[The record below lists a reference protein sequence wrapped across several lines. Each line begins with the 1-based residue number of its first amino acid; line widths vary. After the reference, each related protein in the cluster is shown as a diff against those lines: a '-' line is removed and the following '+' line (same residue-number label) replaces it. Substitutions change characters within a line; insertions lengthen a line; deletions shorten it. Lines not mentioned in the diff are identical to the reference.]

1 MTRTD
6 HPTREEVAAQRNEIL
21 NALGVTA
28 EELGRRAE
36 AGELVGEEWLAWAE
50 VEELG
55 YLLGE

>member
-1 MTRTD
+1 MTKTD
-6 HPTREEVAAQRNEIL
+6 HPTREEVAAQREQIL
-21 NALGVTA
+21 AVVGLSA
-28 EELGRRAE
+28 DELARRAE